1 MFRSEKSAPAAMNKS
16 AETVNP
22 GKVDSIMEG
31 TSLVGEVRKNNSN
44 LRVDGRVKGTI
55 NVRGR
60 LIVGQSGVIEGEVT
74 CQSSDIE
81 GTVLGRVVAQDL
93 LSLKATAKLQGDIN
107 TKKLAIE
114 PGAVFTGNC
123 SMGGGVLKE
132 MDPVRFARKVPAPS
146 SLHRPFADTD
156 LVPMERSASRWSFV
170 LPVIL
175 FWCGLLVGTWATLAA
190 LHITMLALHQAVV
203 LYFTVLTLLLHGWV
217 HAAASAVV
225 G

>member
-22 GKVDSIMEG
+22 GKINSIMEG
-31 TSLVGEVRKNNSN
+31 TSLVGEIQSDSN

-81 GTVLGRVVAQDL
+81 GTVLGRVNCQDL

-132 MDPVRFARKVPAPS
+132 MDPVRLRTEGARTEQPA
-146 SLHRPFADTD
+146 
-156 LVPMERSASRWSFV
+156 
-170 LPVIL
+170 
-175 FWCGLLVGTWATLAA
+175 
-190 LHITMLALHQAVV
+190 QAVR
-203 LYFTVLTLLLHGWV
+203 
-217 HAAASAVV
+217 
-225 G
+225 

>member
-1 MFRSEKSAPAAMNKS
+1 MFRSDRSTPPAMNKT

-22 GKVDSIMEG
+22 GKINSIMEG
-31 TSLVGEVRKNNSN
+31 TSIEGEIKSDSN

-81 GTVLGRVVAQDL
+81 GTVIGRVNCQDL

-123 SMGGGVLKE
+123 SMGGGVVKE
-132 MDPVRFARKVPAPS
+132 MDPVRLRTEAARTEQTAQ
-146 SLHRPFADTD
+146 
-156 LVPMERSASRWSFV
+156 
-170 LPVIL
+170 
-175 FWCGLLVGTWATLAA
+175 AA
-190 LHITMLALHQAVV
+190 R
-203 LYFTVLTLLLHGWV
+203 
-217 HAAASAVV
+217 
-225 G
+225 

>member
-1 MFRSEKSAPAAMNKS
+1 MNKT

-22 GKVDSIMEG
+22 GKINSIMEG
-31 TSLVGEVRKNNSN
+31 TSIEGEIKSDSN

-81 GTVLGRVVAQDL
+81 GTVLGRVNCQDL

-123 SMGGGVLKE
+123 SMAGGVVKE
-132 MDPVRFARKVPAPS
+132 MDPARLRTDGAARPEPAQ
-146 SLHRPFADTD
+146 
-156 LVPMERSASRWSFV
+156 
-170 LPVIL
+170 
-175 FWCGLLVGTWATLAA
+175 AA
-190 LHITMLALHQAVV
+190 R
-203 LYFTVLTLLLHGWV
+203 
-217 HAAASAVV
+217 
-225 G
+225 